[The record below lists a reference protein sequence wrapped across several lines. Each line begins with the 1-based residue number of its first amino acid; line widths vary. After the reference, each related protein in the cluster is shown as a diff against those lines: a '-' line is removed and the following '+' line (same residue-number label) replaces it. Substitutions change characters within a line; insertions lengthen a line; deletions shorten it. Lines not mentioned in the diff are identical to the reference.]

1 MRRILAMTLISM
13 TMTGPVW
20 ACGMLMPSDMNL
32 EDLMVEIDEPMELGE
47 LADEVVLPERPEG
60 QPAAQALIIPQS

>member
-20 ACGMLMPSDMNL
+20 ACGMPSDMNL
-32 EDLMVEIDEPMELGE
+32 EDLMVEIDEPMDLAFPE
-47 LADEVVLPERPEG
+47 LADVVVVDRPEG
-60 QPAAQALIIPQS
+60 QPASQALFIPQS